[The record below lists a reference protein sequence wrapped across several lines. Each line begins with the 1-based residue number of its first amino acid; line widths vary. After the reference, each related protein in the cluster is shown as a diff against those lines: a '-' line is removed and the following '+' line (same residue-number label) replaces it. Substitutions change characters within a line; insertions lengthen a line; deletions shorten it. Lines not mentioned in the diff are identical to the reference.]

1 MSTRTLAITGMTCAH
16 CVTAVTSELTKLPSV
31 QEVSVLQLTAGG
43 ISTVQ
48 VTSESPL
55 DETAVR
61 EAVDEAGYALIDAT
75 T

>member
-16 CVTAVTSELTKLPSV
+16 CVDAVTSGLTKLPSV
-31 QEVSVLQLTAGG
+31 QEVSVLQLAAGG

-55 DETAVR
+55 DEAVVR
-61 EAVDEAGYALIDAT
+61 EAVDEAGYALVGAT

>member
-31 QEVSVLQLTAGG
+31 QEVSVLQLAAGG
-43 ISTVQ
+43 ISTLQ

-55 DETAVR
+55 DQAEVR
-61 EAVDEAGYALIDAT
+61 EAVDEAGYELVDAT